1 MPDVNFNFTPG
12 QQELFNQI
20 YHETKIRHP
29 HLVCDNIMKERTKVL
44 IAYSV
49 INGDKPLEDKNIFTE
64 L

>member
-1 MPDVNFNFTPG
+1 MPEVNFNFTPE
-12 QQELFNQI
+12 QQEQFNQI

-44 IAYSV
+44 IAHSV
-49 INGDKPLEDKNIFTE
+49 INGDKPLEEKNIFTE